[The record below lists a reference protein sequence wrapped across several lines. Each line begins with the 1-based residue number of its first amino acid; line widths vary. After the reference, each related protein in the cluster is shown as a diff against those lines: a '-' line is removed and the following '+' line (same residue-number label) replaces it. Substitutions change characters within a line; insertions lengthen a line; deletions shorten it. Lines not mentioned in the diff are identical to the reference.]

1 MRRPNRAYGK
11 PMHDVRIGEEV
22 VLGHDGIRV
31 RPLERARERELFA
44 FMQSSVSSEKA
55 KGMVIHDIARR
66 MQET

>member
-1 MRRPNRAYGK
+1 MP
-11 PMHDVRIGEEV
+11 DVRIGEEV

-55 KGMVIHDIARR
+55 KGW
-66 MQET
+66 

>member
-11 PMHDVRIGEEV
+11 PMPDVRIGEEV

-55 KGMVIHDIARR
+55 KGW
-66 MQET
+66 